1 MVLHHLQHVVMAHL
15 HAVMADIQAG
25 VILMVVDAPVA
36 FRAVIPVDTPVASAD
51 MVVVMVAE
59 DAKPTNI

>member
-25 VILMVVDAPVA
+25 VILMAVDAPVA
-36 FRAVIPVDTPVASAD
+36 FRAVIPEDTQGASAD